1 MSDLQQ
7 TIDLL
12 YKLEFKLK
20 NEIVEKCKQPD
31 WVQQELSKEL
41 VDLNNVLHIHMFV
54 QNVDSRGVLENYI
67 ERFSQE

>member
-12 YKLEFKLK
+12 YKLGFNLEE
-20 NEIVEKCKQPD
+20 EIVEKCKQPD
-31 WVQQELSKEL
+31 WVEQELSKEL
-41 VDLNNVLHIHMFV
+41 VNLNHVLHIHMFV
-54 QNVDSRGVLENYI
+54 KNVDSRRVLENYI